1 MGAVK
6 KVFKSVGGL
15 LGLGGSSSSETKV
28 VEQQAPVVTEPTP
41 TAVTDASADTVSAES
56 AAAKKAR
63 RRKGFASTQTATI
76 AGEST
81 SGGRSTLG

>member
-6 KVFKSVGGL
+6 KVFKSIGGL
-15 LGLGGSSSSETKV
+15 VGLGGSDSGTKV
-28 VEQQAPVVTEPTP
+28 VQQAPVVTEPTP
-41 TAVTDASADTVSAES
+41 TAVSDASADTASADS
-56 AAAKKAR
+56 VAAKKAR

-76 AGEST
+76 AGESS

>member
-6 KVFKSVGGL
+6 KVFKSIGGL
-15 LGLGGSSSSETKV
+15 VGIGSSDNVSTP
-28 VEQQAPVVTEPTP
+28 APVVTEPTP
-41 TAVTDASADTVSAES
+41 TAVSDASADTASADS

-76 AGEST
+76 AGESS